1 MFCIF
6 VTKHNSLLPH
16 CLVKNKIR
24 YQNTLP
30 KYVTKGNVGLFCV
43 TYSVFF
49 LLFFTIVKLG
59 SVARLIFYLQLG
71 DIPSD

>member
-6 VTKHNSLLPH
+6 VTKQNALLPH
-16 CLVKNKIR
+16 CLVENKIR

-30 KYVTKGNVGLFCV
+30 KYVTKGNVFCV

-49 LLFFTIVKLG
+49 FAFFTIARLG
-59 SVARLIFYLQLG
+59 SVARLIFYLQLV